1 MQTFQDRLYHYEAT
15 PPEKTWDEIADKLY
29 NEKVVDLHRHGKLR
43 LLYYGIA
50 AAASV
55 ILLFLGSLFFN
66 NDKPSS
72 LAGNEIQFKKSN
84 NLSTREIKDSI
95 QLNQQILN
103 SIINS
108 PEEKKEIVSN
118 NFDLGKTLKK
128 YLTIEGPSGEPVKIS
143 PKVAT
148 LILYAGNE
156 YPPKPIWSNEIKKWQ
171 KIMLNTTVSPTSA
184 SLLDMVASASNN
196 NIE

>member
-15 PPEKTWDEIADKLY
+15 PPEKTWDDIADKLY
-29 NEKVVDLHRHGKLR
+29 NEKVVDIHRHGKRR
-43 LLYYGIA
+43 LIYYGIA
-50 AAASV
+50 AAASIV
-55 ILLFLGSLFFN
+55 ILLLVTLFFN
-66 NDKPSS
+66 NNNPSQ
-72 LAGNEIQFKKSN
+72 LADNEMQFKKSN
-84 NLSTREIKDSI
+84 NLSSQIIEDSI
-95 QLNQQILN
+95 KLNQQILN

-108 PEEKKEIVSN
+108 PQEKKEITSN

-148 LILYAGNE
+148 LILYADNE

-171 KIMLNTTVSPTSA
+171 KIMLNTTVSPTSTN
-184 SLLDMVASASNN
+184 LLDMVTSASNN

>member
-15 PPEKTWDEIADKLY
+15 PPEKTWDDIADKLY
-29 NEKVVDLHRHGKLR
+29 NEKVVDLPRRGKRR

-50 AAASV
+50 AAAS
-55 ILLFLGSLFFN
+55 IIIFFLGSLFFN

-72 LAGNEIQFKKSN
+72 LAGNELQFKKSN
-84 NLSTREIKDSI
+84 NLSIQVIEDSI
-95 QLNQQILN
+95 RLNQQILN

-118 NFDLGKTLKK
+118 DFDLGKTLKK
-128 YLTIEGPSGEPVKIS
+128 YLTIEGPSGEAVKIS

-148 LILYAGNE
+148 LILYADNE
-156 YPPKPIWSNEIKKWQ
+156 YPPKPTWSNEIIKWQ
-171 KIMLNTTVSPTSA
+171 KIMLTTTVSPTSA
-184 SLLDMVASASNN
+184 SLLDMITRASNN
-196 NIE
+196 HVE